1 MYLPQLA
8 NMVFNDNLNGQAE
21 QCAVELLKTQDD
33 ILESLGIADEFKDL
47 DSHAHMQRVG
57 QYAAHIAKSM
67 GLSDQ
72 AVRELL
78 VTAPLHDVGKIGVP
92 DKVLSKPGKLDAI
105 EWEMMK
111 QHTTHGYNLLKGSN
125 SRLLKV
131 AEIIALSHHERWDG
145 RGYPQGLRNT
155 EIHLYGRIT
164 AIADVYDA
172 LTMARP
178 YKKAW
183 SHDQAAAL
191 IAGGRGTQ
199 FDPELVDVF
208 QSIQNDF
215 LSISKSDF

>member
-8 NMVFNDNLNGQAE
+8 NMVFNDNLNGPAE

-131 AEIIALSHHERWDG
+131 AEIIAFSHHERWDG